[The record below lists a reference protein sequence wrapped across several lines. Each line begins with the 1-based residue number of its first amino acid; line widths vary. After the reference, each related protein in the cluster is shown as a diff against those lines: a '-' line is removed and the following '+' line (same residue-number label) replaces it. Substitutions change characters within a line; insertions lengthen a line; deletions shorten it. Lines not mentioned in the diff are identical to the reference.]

1 MRIKTFKAPTLKEAM
16 ANVKAELGIDAVI
29 LHTTRSKKGGLLG
42 FGSKEVVEVI
52 AAVEDEPQQKPIK
65 RAAAKT
71 PAPSQKATA
80 AVPPRM
86 SAATAAPS
94 SAPAH
99 AMGKTASAPVM
110 GNPISAPTMG
120 NQTSAPA
127 MGTSAAE
134 PMVPPIIPRKTAV
147 SQYQTAGTQF
157 SVDNAQLRADQY
169 DAGHTASAV
178 GGRNTQGP
186 QVQSTFEDILSSL
199 DRIKAADN
207 DSVQPALGA
216 SRADENLIT
225 VGRIIKPMEK
235 KEEPEPVKAAE
246 PSAADLAAMAE
257 AAAKEEA
264 FVKAAKQVEDDQE
277 TIQSLQNELD
287 EMKEMLARM
296 GKAASDQDQEITLQ
310 QALRSCDID
319 EKIIQDMIRRLS
331 GAEILEDKD
340 SEKAHRSLE
349 KFLKKTIRVAS
360 GITLYSDKPKIVAL
374 IGPTGVGKTTTLAKI
389 AAKFVLEKGVS
400 AALITADT
408 YRISAVEQLKT
419 YSDILGLPIEIV
431 YSPEA
436 LQQAIEKHSDKQLIL
451 IDTAGRSQYNE
462 FQMKELM
469 GLLKANK
476 DIEKHLVL
484 SSTTKHRD
492 AEEILNRFMPCE
504 PERVIFTKTD
514 ETSSLGLIMNLLYKK
529 KIALS
534 YVTNGQSVPDD
545 ITPASYPKLVEMLL
559 R

>member
-65 RAAAKT
+65 RASAKSS
-71 PAPSQKATA
+71 APSQRPAA

-86 SAATAAPS
+86 STAAAAPVPA
-94 SAPAH
+94 SAPAP
-99 AMGKTASAPVM
+99 SPAPAPAM

-120 NQTSAPA
+120 NPASSHA
-127 MGTSAAE
+127 MGASAAE

-169 DAGHTASAV
+169 DAGNTASAV

-207 DSVQPALGA
+207 DSVQPPLGA

-235 KEEPEPVKAAE
+235 KEEPEPVKAEE

-296 GKAASDQDQEITLQ
+296 GKAASDEEQEITLQ

-349 KFLKKTIRVAS
+349 KFLKKTVRVAS

-476 DIEKHLVL
+476 EIEKHLVL

-545 ITPASYPKLVEMLL
+545 ITPASYQKLVEMLL

>member
-52 AAVEDEPQQKPIK
+52 AAVEDEPEQKPIK
-65 RAAAKT
+65 RAAAKKAAT
-71 PAPSQKATA
+71 SPKAAPAVSPLMPTATA
-80 AVPPRM
+80 APAPAPASAPAM
-86 SAATAAPS
+86 AATAA
-94 SAPAH
+94 
-99 AMGKTASAPVM
+99 
-110 GNPISAPTMG
+110 
-120 NQTSAPA
+120 
-127 MGTSAAE
+127 E
-134 PMVPPIIPRKTAV
+134 PMAPPIIPRKTAV

-169 DAGHTASAV
+169 DAGQTASAV
-178 GGRNTQGP
+178 GSRNTQGP
-186 QVQSTFEDILSSL
+186 QAKSTFEDILSSL
-199 DRIKAADN
+199 DRIKAADADN
-207 DSVQPALGA
+207 AQPVQGV

-235 KEEPEPVKAAE
+235 KPEPEPVKAAE
-246 PSAADLAAMAE
+246 PSAAELAAMAD

-264 FVKAAKQVEDDQE
+264 FVKAARQVEDDQE

-296 GKAASDQDQEITLQ
+296 GKLGADEEEVITLQ
-310 QALRSCDID
+310 QALRNCDID
-319 EKIIQDMIRRLS
+319 EKIIQDMVRRLS

-374 IGPTGVGKTTTLAKI
+374 VGPTGVGKTTTLAKI

-484 SSTTKHRD
+484 SSTTKNRD
-492 AEEILNRFMPCE
+492 AEEILNRFMPCQ

-545 ITPASYPKLVEMLL
+545 ITPASYTKLVEMLL

>member
-1 MRIKTFKAPTLKEAM
+1 M

-65 RAAAKT
+65 RAAAKKAAT
-71 PAPSQKATA
+71 SPKAAPAVSPLMPT
-80 AVPPRM
+80 
-86 SAATAAPS
+86 ATAAP
-94 SAPAH
+94 APAP
-99 AMGKTASAPVM
+99 A
-110 GNPISAPTMG
+110 
-120 NQTSAPA
+120 SAPA
-127 MGTSAAE
+127 MAATAAE

-169 DAGHTASAV
+169 DAGQTASAV
-178 GGRNTQGP
+178 GSRNTQGP
-186 QVQSTFEDILSSL
+186 QAQSTFEDILSSL
-199 DRIKAADN
+199 DRIKAADADN
-207 DSVQPALGA
+207 AQPVQGV

-235 KEEPEPVKAAE
+235 KPEPEPVKAAE
-246 PSAADLAAMAE
+246 PSAAELAAMAD

-264 FVKAAKQVEDDQE
+264 FVKAARQVEDDQE

-296 GKAASDQDQEITLQ
+296 GKLGADEEEVITLQ
-310 QALRSCDID
+310 QALRNCDID
-319 EKIIQDMIRRLS
+319 EKIIQDMVRRLS

-374 IGPTGVGKTTTLAKI
+374 VGPTGVGKTTTLAKI

-400 AALITADT
+400 AALITDT

-484 SSTTKHRD
+484 SSTTKNRD
-492 AEEILNRFMPCE
+492 AEEILNRFMPCQ

-545 ITPASYPKLVEMLL
+545 ITPASYTKLVEMLL

>member
-16 ANVKAELGIDAVI
+16 ANVKAELGIDAII

-65 RAAAKT
+65 RAAAKA

-80 AVPPRM
+80 AAPPRM
-86 SAATAAPS
+86 SAAAAAPS
-94 SAPAH
+94 P
-99 AMGKTASAPVM
+99 ASA
-110 GNPISAPTMG
+110 
-120 NQTSAPA
+120 SAPA
-127 MGTSAAE
+127 MGNQISASTMGNVASAPAMGPSAAE

-235 KEEPEPVKAAE
+235 KEEPETVKTAE

-296 GKAASDQDQEITLQ
+296 GKAASDQDEEITLQ
-310 QALRSCDID
+310 QALRACDID

-545 ITPASYPKLVEMLL
+545 ITPASYQKLVEMLL

>member
-52 AAVEDEPQQKPIK
+52 AAVEDEPQQKPVK
-65 RAAAKT
+65 RVPEKKSAPRATKTPQTAQPGGAKT
-71 PAPSQKATA
+71 GAA
-80 AVPPRM
+80 AVPK
-86 SAATAAPS
+86 SVTA
-94 SAPAH
+94 
-99 AMGKTASAPVM
+99 K
-110 GNPISAPTMG
+110 
-120 NQTSAPA
+120 
-127 MGTSAAE
+127 GTSASE
-134 PMVPPIIPRKTAV
+134 PMVPPIIPRKAAV

-157 SVDNAQLRADQY
+157 SVDNAQLKAAQY
-169 DAGHTASAV
+169 DAGQSAAQSS
-178 GGRNTQGP
+178 GRNAQGP
-186 QVQSTFEDILSSL
+186 QIQSSFEDILSSL

-207 DSVQPALGA
+207 GNVQTAPNSSGV
-216 SRADENLIT
+216 SKADENLIT
-225 VGRIIKPMEK
+225 VSRIIKPMEK
-235 KEEPEPVKAAE
+235 KPEPVKSVEVAVAETAA
-246 PSAADLAAMAE
+246 LAE
-257 AAAKEEA
+257 ITAKEEA
-264 FVKAAKQVEDDQE
+264 FAKAAKQVEDDQE

-296 GKAASDQDQEITLQ
+296 GKARATENEEISLQ
-310 QALRSCDID
+310 QALRECDID
-319 EKIIQDMIRRLS
+319 EKIIQDMVRRLS
-331 GAEILEDKD
+331 GAEILAGKTT
-340 SEKAHRSLE
+340 EKAHRSLE
-349 KFLKKTIRVAS
+349 KFLKKTVRVAS

-374 IGPTGVGKTTTLAKI
+374 VGPTGVGKTTTLAKI
-389 AAKFVLEKGVS
+389 AAKFVLERGVS

-484 SSTTKHRD
+484 SSTTKNRD
-492 AEEILNRFMPCE
+492 AEEILNRFMPCQ
-504 PERVIFTKTD
+504 PERIIFTKTD

-534 YVTNGQSVPDD
+534 YVTHGQSVPDD
-545 ITPASYPKLVEMLL
+545 ITPASYSKLVEMLL